1 MGAPVPEPTQHNIAA
16 LQTKV
21 RAASEEFNMAI
32 ACHEAWKPA
41 AYDAALHERLNQSF
55 AANTFITIRQ
65 VLRREMLLAL
75 MRLWDNDARAVGMAF
90 IAKSLKDD
98 GLVDA
103 LAATCKA
110 QWENG
115 TVRAFGED
123 DVPPEH
129 RAAVEKASREEERAF
144 GRRQAA
150 LLRESVAKALALIEK
165 YSKDGSGDDPLKSLR
180 DLRNKRLAHREVA
193 SVPRADATD
202 EQIEAFY
209 QDMATLIELLRSV
222 AENVCYLPEETAN
235 VRRRHAA
242 LFWDGVCGERHERHP
257 AYRPRP

>member
-21 RAASEEFNMAI
+21 RAGSEEFNMAI

-75 MRLWDNDARAVGMAF
+75 MRLWDNNPKAVGMAS

-103 LAATCKA
+103 LAAACEA

-115 TVRAFGED
+115 TVFGQD
-123 DVPPEH
+123 DVSPEH
-129 RAAVEKASREEERAF
+129 RAAVEEASREAERAF
-144 GRRQAA
+144 GWRQAA

-165 YSKDGSGDDPLKSLR
+165 YSKGGSGHDLFQSLR
-180 DLRNKRLAHREVA
+180 HLRNKRLAHREVA

-235 VRRRHAA
+235 IRRRHAA
-242 LFWDGVCGERHERHP
+242 LFWDSVCGERHECHP